1 MDVVTQ
7 ALDLIFDKRSIYM
20 NKQLKNLILAAM
32 TILILSAC
40 GQVQNPSVPESSVVE
55 DPISMPVVVSEPV
68 GGIPAAGLADEPD
81 FSKYIGLTYPPSPEG
96 LTDVFSMII
105 QDSDVYSLS
114 LVIDGANKMLWLSEI
129 THYDTNGSAYWE
141 VKDVLSLSN
150 LEAGLTLLPDGCS
163 LNGQPDSEIFVAG
176 RDEVIV
182 HAWRADTA
190 LGKFEAI
197 PTDGIR
203 CNSDKAMPL
212 E

>member
-1 MDVVTQ
+1 
-7 ALDLIFDKRSIYM
+7 M
-20 NKQLKNLILAAM
+20 NKQLKNFTLAVM
-32 TILILSAC
+32 TILILAAC
-40 GQVQNPSVPESSVVE
+40 GQVETPSAPELAVTE
-55 DPISMPVVVSEPV
+55 DPVSMPVPVVVSEPV
-68 GGIPAAGLADEPD
+68 GGVPAAGLADEPD
-81 FSKYIGLTYPPSPEG
+81 FSKYIGLNYPPFPEG
-96 LTDVFSMII
+96 LTEVFGMII

-114 LVIDGANKMLWLSEI
+114 LVTDGAGSMLWLSKI

-163 LNGQPDSEIFVAG
+163 LNGQPDSGIFVAG